1 MRKQSSHISRKH
13 ERRYPATHT
22 TNTSTQPA
30 ELQQLFI
37 IVCAYFVATL
47 LAYVHSNYN
56 YNNKW

>member
-1 MRKQSSHISRKH
+1 MRKQSPTFHANMSADIL
-13 ERRYPATHT
+13 PHT
-22 TNTSTQPA
+22 PSTSTQPA